1 MSFKFIMLY
10 GAVLV
15 ILFLYAIL
23 WQQAIKNMY
32 IVVAYANKAI
42 TVIWGIIWGA
52 LIFGENISV
61 YNIIGAVIIVIGVI
75 VMLDEGGKE
84 E

>member
-1 MSFKFIMLY
+1 MTFKFIILY
-10 GAVLV
+10 GAVLA

-23 WQQAIKNMY
+23 WQQAIKNMD
-32 IVVAYANKAI
+32 IVVAYANKAM

-52 LIFGENISV
+52 IIFNENISI
-61 YNIIGAVIIVIGVI
+61 YNIVGAVIIVLGVI